1 MKDTIN
7 KVLDVLRAKCH
18 PHWAGHS
25 NWPGIR
31 NSLILSEAK
40 AAGLPTGM
48 VYKIFITDFTKT
60 ATRGHWALKRLTP
73 EVIDKILTE
82 LEASGGKTS
91 TPKAPRGPAPG
102 ASFTPLAPIDASRM
116 QMSLP
121 QPAADASGVKVTSVG
136 SSEMSYVPAVNSTYV
151 KWGDFDNVARIIA
164 SGRFFPLFISGMS
177 GNGKTLMVEQA
188 CALTK
193 REFIRVQITPETDED
208 DLIGGFRLIGG
219 ETVFAKGPVVIAAER
234 GAVLLID
241 EIDRGSNKIMCLQ
254 GVLEGKPFLLKKT
267 GEVIPPRPGFTVVAT
282 ANTTGR
288 GSEDGRYNAAQI
300 IDDAFLERFVAAIEQ
315 PFAPIA
321 VERNIVKRHME
332 LYGVEDDDFADK
344 LVAWST
350 TIRKTFESDGVEEVI
365 STRRLCHIVSSY
377 SIFQDRRTSIEM
389 CISRFDSDTRQA
401 FIELYAKLDADI
413 DKAKAPI
420 VPPPPPERIATIE
433 SIGGSP
439 VSKNLTV
446 LASTVAT
453 AMSVQKPR
461 TNHDADALTTAAVNA
476 IQNFGHMSAQ
486 EKFEK
491 INDLVHQHKIIY
503 HQDHNNT
510 ITTYED

>member
-1 MKDTIN
+1 MKEKIN
-7 KVLDVLRAKCH
+7 KVMDVLRAKCS
-18 PHWAGHS
+18 PHFADHR

-31 NSLILSEAK
+31 NSVILAEAK
-40 AAGLPTGM
+40 AAGLPTGI
-48 VYKIFITDFTKT
+48 VYKVFITEFTKT
-60 ATRGHWALKRLTP
+60 QTRGHWALKRLTT
-73 EVIDKILTE
+73 EVIDKLVE
-82 LEASGGKTS
+82 GLEAGEKRVSV
-91 TPKAPRGPAPG
+91 PRTPAPG
-102 ASFTPLAPIDASRM
+102 ASFTPVAPIDAARM
-116 QMSLP
+116 NMSLP
-121 QPAADASGVKVTSVG
+121 QPAPDSGLKVSSVAP
-136 SSEMSYVPAVNSTYV
+136 SEMSYVPAVNSTYV

-188 CALTK
+188 CAQSG

-267 GEVIPPRPGFTVVAT
+267 GEVVSPGNGFTVVAT

-300 IDDAFLERFVAAIEQ
+300 IDDAFLERFVAAIDQ
-315 PFAPIA
+315 PFAPLN

-332 LYGVEDDDFADK
+332 LYGVDDDDFADK
-344 LVAWST
+344 LVAWSS
-350 TIRKTFESDGVEEVI
+350 TIRKTFESEGVEEVI

-389 CISRFDSDTRQA
+389 CISRFDTETRAA

-413 DKAKAPI
+413 DKAKVPL

-433 SIGGSP
+433 SIGGGA
-439 VSKNLTV
+439 VSKNGD
-446 LASTVAT
+446 S
-453 AMSVQKPR
+453 
-461 TNHDADALTTAAVNA
+461 HDEDALRMAILNYNTARNIQQVSYVN
-476 IQNFGHMSAQ
+476 
-486 EKFEK
+486 
-491 INDLVHQHKIIY
+491 
-503 HQDHNNT
+503 NNT
-510 ITTYED
+510 GKTQRVIYSNNGVIRYEDGSTKYEH